1 MKFVTQLFIF
11 LLGPTVKFSVVAAA
25 AAAAAAVV
33 VVTEVVFGVVFLIL
47 MISQYLSIV
56 DDNDIEAF
64 LKSY

>member
-1 MKFVTQLFIF
+1 M
-11 LLGPTVKFSVVAAA
+11 GSTVKFSVVV

-33 VVTEVVFGVVFLIL
+33 VVTEAVFVVVVLIL

-64 LKSY
+64 LKSCSCPNEFFIS